1 MVKSIIY
8 TLTAIAM
15 CAGLFVF
22 TEKYVEGQFYDLY
35 GAANALYEKT
45 EEGSATENDALA
57 VRALWEDKK
66 SRLHIF
72 IPHNDIAQIDHF
84 LSEASGHIRDGEN
97 GLALAKL
104 EAVRHMA
111 RSLPSAYAV
120 KLENV
125 F

>member
-22 TEKYVEGQFYDLY
+22 TEKYVGGQFDDLY

-72 IPHNDIAQIDHF
+72 IPHNDIAQID
-84 LSEASGHIRDGEN
+84 LYLAQADGHIREGDM
-97 GLALAKL
+97 GLALAKTEVIKRL
-104 EAVRHMA
+104 AQ
-111 RSLPSAYAV
+111 SLPCSYSV